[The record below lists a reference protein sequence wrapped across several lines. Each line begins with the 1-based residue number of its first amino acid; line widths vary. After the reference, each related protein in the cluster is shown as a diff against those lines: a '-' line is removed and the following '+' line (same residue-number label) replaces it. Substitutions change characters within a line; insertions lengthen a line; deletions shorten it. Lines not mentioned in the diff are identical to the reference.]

1 MCSAAVLQ
9 CCRLPIVLMSAVWF
23 PSAALWGCRLSV
35 SILQHCSQLSG
46 WRAHTAALQHST
58 HPHQHFDTFLLGSDT
73 GRGTTQPA
81 ASRRGGL
88 MAARPQSSAAVL
100 QCCRSS
106 AAESTAILHVSRL
119 YIYKC
124 MIYFSTRCNKRTIN
138 IFPHTSTAALQHCS
152 EQCCCVSAHRVPIM
166 LQCCS
171 ATKHRTSRGGNIN
184 QIQTPF
190 TIILTHWHLQTYK
203 HTIGFWL

>member
-1 MCSAAVLQ
+1 
-9 CCRLPIVLMSAVWF
+9 
-23 PSAALWGCRLSV
+23 
-35 SILQHCSQLSG
+35 
-46 WRAHTAALQHST
+46 
-58 HPHQHFDTFLLGSDT
+58 
-73 GRGTTQPA
+73 
-81 ASRRGGL
+81 

-106 AAESTAILHVSRL
+106 AEESTAILHVSRL

-138 IFPHTSTAALQHCS
+138 IFPHTSTAALHHCS

-184 QIQTPF
+184 QIQTP
-190 TIILTHWHLQTYK
+190 IHHHLNSLTFANLQT
-203 HTIGFWL
+203 HNWLLALGFWFIFKIYRRSQCPLLRGMSPTPELPLQSVRSRA

>member
-1 MCSAAVLQ
+1 MCSAAG
-9 CCRLPIVLMSAVWF
+9 CRLPIVLMSAVWF

-138 IFPHTSTAALQHCS
+138 IFPHTSTAALQG
-152 EQCCCVSAHRVPIM
+152 AMLLRVCTPCPHHAAV
-166 LQCCS
+166 LQC
-171 ATKHRTSRGGNIN
+171 H
-184 QIQTPF
+184 
-190 TIILTHWHLQTYK
+190 
-203 HTIGFWL
+203 